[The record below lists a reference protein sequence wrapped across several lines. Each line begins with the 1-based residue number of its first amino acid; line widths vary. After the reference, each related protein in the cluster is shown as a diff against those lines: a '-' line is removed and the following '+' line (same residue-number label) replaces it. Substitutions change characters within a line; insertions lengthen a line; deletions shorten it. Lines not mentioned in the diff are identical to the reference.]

1 MFVEKP
7 GKLAS
12 QIKKEESS
20 IKKLTI
26 SGNQLNAK
34 DYEALKKCVNL
45 ESLDISELKD
55 YHGIY
60 GIGFDGFPVLSTLKE
75 ICIRYR
81 DRTKDLKRGDAG
93 EARNAPDEYKS
104 DFTALNEITSMSRH
118 LLDDAIIKIAPNADK
133 IVIKNVFLPYSLNFD
148 APELLKV
155 WTPEEIRRGNK
166 ISVSLNDGT
175 FIYEKIKDESEI
187 LPRNYH
193 LLNGN
198 VNVDNTEFLK
208 FDNAIYIGQQAFY
221 TVLKDTPIRT
231 LTIPKSIHF
240 LDFHAVSFDCRNA
253 NPISIE
259 TEESD
264 EPLFICNGGLFCA
277 SIDQIVFNRPVYLCD
292 EAFRQ
297 SKIGKVF
304 FNKDV
309 EYLGK
314 YSFYGGVE
322 EMHFKKSPK
331 KMDEICR
338 STGSEMIKRAYIP
351 ASEQA
356 KFKAAGASS
365 YFLSIIS
372 TK

>member
-55 YHGIY
+55 YSEIY
-60 GIGFDGFPVLSTLKE
+60 GIFNNFPILSTLKE
-75 ICIRYR
+75 ICIRYNQG
-81 DRTKDLKRGDAG
+81 TVDLQRGDAG
-93 EARNAPDEYKS
+93 YARNAPDEYKS
-104 DFTALNEITSMSRH
+104 DFTALKEITSMSRH
-118 LLDDAIIKIAPNADK
+118 LLDDNIIKIAPNADK

-166 ISVSLNDGT
+166 ISVSLKDGT

-193 LLNGN
+193 LLNGI
-198 VNVDNTEFLK
+198 NVDNTEFLK
-208 FDNAIYIGQQAFY
+208 FDNAIYIGLQAFY
-221 TVLKDTPIRT
+221 VVLKETPIRT
-231 LTIPKSIHF
+231 LTIPKSIRF
-240 LDFHAVSFDCRNA
+240 LDSSAVSFDCRNA
-253 NPISIE
+253 DPISIE
-259 TEESD
+259 TEEND